1 MEIAEMK
8 LMMKNMA
15 TSDGI
20 RDAELKEPTDLV
32 KVRNISYGPHGS
44 ENLLD
49 IYYPETQGA
58 KLPVIVSIHGGGY
71 FYGDKELYSFY
82 TMALAK
88 EGFVVLNFN
97 YRLAPAAMY
106 PDPLEDTNNVMAW
119 LVANQADYPVDLE
132 QLFIVGDSA
141 GGQLA
146 EQYAT
151 MQTNPAYGKLF
162 PFPLAPIKIKGL
174 GLNCGVY
181 FIGTKTAINAD
192 FPFYF
197 GEELTESISEQ
208 FPVESY
214 LTAEFPPT
222 SLTTATDD
230 FLRDLAQPLAEQLV
244 SLGVQ
249 ATAKVYRDPAG
260 GKLTHVFHINQ
271 KLAVSRE
278 CNQEQV
284 AFFKSL

>member
-71 FYGDKELYSFY
+71 FYGDKELYRFY

-106 PDPLEDTNNVMAW
+106 PAPLEDTNNVMAW

-284 AFFKSL
+284 DFFKSL

>member
-20 RDAELKEPTDLV
+20 RDADLKEPTDLV
-32 KVRNISYGPHGS
+32 KVRNISYGPYGS
-44 ENLLD
+44 ENLLE
-49 IYYPETQGA
+49 IYYPESQGA

-71 FYGDKELYSFY
+71 FYGDKELYRFY

-97 YRLAPAAMY
+97 YRLAPAATY
-106 PDPLEDTNNVMAW
+106 PAPLEDTNNVMAW

-284 AFFKSL
+284 AFFKSI

>member
-20 RDAELKEPTDLV
+20 RDADLKEPTDLV
-32 KVRNISYGPHGS
+32 KVRNISYGPYGS

-49 IYYPETQGA
+49 IYYPESQGA

-71 FYGDKELYSFY
+71 FYGDKELYRFY

-97 YRLAPAAMY
+97 YRLAPAATY
-106 PDPLEDTNNVMAW
+106 PAPLEDTNNVMAW

>member
-20 RDAELKEPTDLV
+20 RDADLKEPTDLV
-32 KVRNISYGPHGS
+32 KVRNISYGPYGS

-49 IYYPETQGA
+49 IYYPESQGG
-58 KLPVIVSIHGGGY
+58 KLPVIFSIHGGGY
-71 FYGDKELYSFY
+71 FYGDKELYRFY

-97 YRLAPAAMY
+97 YRLAPAATY
-106 PDPLEDTNNVMAW
+106 PAPLEDTNNVMAW

>member
-71 FYGDKELYSFY
+71 FYGDKELYRFY

-284 AFFKSL
+284 SFFKSL

>member
-8 LMMKNMA
+8 LLMKNMA

-71 FYGDKELYSFY
+71 FYGDKELYRFY

-97 YRLAPAAMY
+97 YRLAPAATY
-106 PDPLEDTNNVMAW
+106 PAPLEDTNNVMAW

-284 AFFKSL
+284 DFFKSL

>member
-20 RDAELKEPTDLV
+20 RDADLKEPTDLV
-32 KVRNISYGPHGS
+32 KVRNISYGPYGS

-49 IYYPETQGA
+49 IYYPESQGG

-71 FYGDKELYSFY
+71 FYGDKELYRFY

-97 YRLAPAAMY
+97 YRLAPAATY
-106 PDPLEDTNNVMAW
+106 PAPLEDTNNVMAW

-181 FIGTKTAINAD
+181 FIGTKAAINAD

-197 GEELTESISEQ
+197 GEELTESMSEQ

>member
-15 TSDGI
+15 KSDGV
-20 RDAELKEPTDLV
+20 RDADLKEPTDLV
-32 KVRNISYGPHGS
+32 KVRNISYGPYGS

-71 FYGDKELYSFY
+71 FYGDKELYRFY

-97 YRLAPAAMY
+97 YRLAPAATY
-106 PDPLEDTNNVMAW
+106 PAPLEDTNNVMAW

-162 PFPLAPIKIKGL
+162 PFTLAPIKIKGL
-174 GLNCGVY
+174 GLNCGGY

-197 GEELTESISEQ
+197 GQELTESISQQ

-214 LTAEFPPT
+214 LTTEFPPT

-230 FLRDLAQPLAEQLV
+230 FLRDLAQPLADQLT
-244 SLGVQ
+244 SLGVK

-278 CNQEQV
+278 YNQEQV

>member
-8 LMMKNMA
+8 LLMKNMA
-15 TSDGI
+15 TRDGI
-20 RDAELKEPTDLV
+20 RDADLKEPTDLV
-32 KVRNISYGPHGS
+32 KVRNISYGPYGS

-49 IYYPETQGA
+49 IYYPESQGA

-71 FYGDKELYSFY
+71 FYGDKELYRFY

-97 YRLAPAAMY
+97 YRLAPAATY
-106 PDPLEDTNNVMAW
+106 PAPLEDTNNVMAW

-284 AFFKSL
+284 DFFKSL

>member
-71 FYGDKELYSFY
+71 FYGDKELYRFY